1 MKQTVCPRSALNPLQ
16 IHVNIAYFQTK
27 RLNIVNMMY
36 NIQFH
41 FSSLNAITFSNA
53 IIPNV
58 IILLCASASSL
69 IFLVEICKKGMLA
82 FECFDVNRL
91 VFSDQILESW
101 F

>member
-1 MKQTVCPRSALNPLQ
+1 
-16 IHVNIAYFQTK
+16 
-27 RLNIVNMMY
+27 MMY
-36 NIQFH
+36 DIQFH
-41 FSSLNAITFSNA
+41 FSFLNAITFSNV